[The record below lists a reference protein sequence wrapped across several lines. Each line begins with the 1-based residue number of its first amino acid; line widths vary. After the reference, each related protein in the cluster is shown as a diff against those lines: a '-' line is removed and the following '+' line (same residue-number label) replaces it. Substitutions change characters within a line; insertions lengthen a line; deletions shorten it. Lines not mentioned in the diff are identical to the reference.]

1 MIEEQ
6 TIQVILLTNNK
17 ILVGE
22 ISEVVADIGQPDC
35 RITNPYEVLSV
46 SGSGNYEMKKWIR
59 EYTDESE
66 FMIMSDKIL
75 TITEPSKNLLD
86 EYLKLIK

>member
-75 TITEPSKNLLD
+75 TMAEPSKNLLD